1 MNQKRVVLDEKYVP
15 LAEEIINKTG
25 IHTFS
30 QLFTI
35 LLVNYGDTLVRS
47 LKGGGDN

>member
-15 LAEEIINKTG
+15 KAEEIINQTG